1 MQTVLITGSSR
12 GLGYEFTRQYLAQN
26 AQVIAT
32 FRNISSAN
40 KLHLLKQKYDKKLTI
55 ISLDVAQED
64 SIKEAYNLVNNPDS
78 ALQNVV

>member
-32 FRNISSAN
+32 CRNISSAN